1 MTIAATDVNAAIA
14 RATSAVTGPA
24 ILDALRVLMATPSPP
39 GREKRL
45 AESVAAWGRVSHPDV
60 AWDVDPLDDT
70 SANLF
75 ARSVHPATSGPSAPP
90 RSSAPGASAPPRP
103 SATTSRGTGAR
114 ELALYGHLDTS
125 LTGEAAR
132 DFAITGQLGEPAA
145 FRFDEASR
153 TLRGFGVGVAKAP
166 SSAGTVAFLS
176 AAGALRALDA
186 PHRLT
191 LLLAAGGTHRAA
203 PSDGPAAGVRFGRG
217 VAHALDRGWRPTAI
231 LNVKG
236 GPRGVLHEEPATAY
250 MRVRLRTTWS
260 AALARRSAAPE
271 GGLVRHAG
279 AVLDAIERWREM
291 YLAAHPPVGQL
302 ASEVAIGAI
311 RGGLPEKPDLLPG
324 LLEVFVY
331 AVLPPDEDPVRVA
344 RELATYLRPL
354 TDLPGHPSIE
364 VELYASAPGGTTD
377 PSSEIIRLARDAWA
391 VHAGSTPEVTGW
403 TGATDG
409 GLFHAADIPTVRMGP
424 GLARDAT
431 DPRIETL
438 SMDELVNAARAAAE
452 VAVRY
457 FAAPGRR
464 SRVGA

>member
-1 MTIAATDVNAAIA
+1 MTIAATDVDAAIA
-14 RATSAVTGPA
+14 RAMSAVTEAA

-39 GREKRL
+39 GRERRL
-45 AESVAAWGRVSHPDV
+45 AESVAAWGRVAYPDV
-60 AWDVDPLDDT
+60 AWEVDPLDDA
-70 SANLF
+70 SANLV
-75 ARSVHPATSGPSAPP
+75 ARSVSGGSAGLVA
-90 RSSAPGASAPPRP
+90 RSANGGSSSGRSGAAD
-103 SATTSRGTGAR
+103 R

-132 DFAITGQLGEPAA
+132 DFAITGELGGPLA

-166 SSAGTVAFLS
+166 SSAGTIAFLS

-203 PSDGPAAGVRFGRG
+203 PSDGPAAGARFGRG

-250 MRVRLRTTWS
+250 LRVRLRTTWS

-344 RELATYLRPL
+344 RELATHLRPL
-354 TDLPGHPSIE
+354 TDLPGHPSIA

-377 PSSEIIRLARDAWA
+377 PSSEIARLARDAWA

-424 GLARDAT
+424 SLARDAT
-431 DPRIETL
+431 DPRIEIVP
-438 SMDELVNAARAAAE
+438 MDELVNAARAAAE

-457 FAAPGRR
+457 SAA
-464 SRVGA
+464 